1 MSFKFQNIRVYCST
15 VGAIKRR
22 AAIAIPGIG
31 IFIHPADINNTDLL
45 RHEFGH
51 ILQRKKFGF
60 FFFFFKI
67 ATASINSARKA
78 NKDPAYNHMHCWTEW
93 TANKLSYDFFNCPI
107 DWNFKDYPI
116 VANANAKYSVV
127 LPKKVES
134 ILFK

>member
-1 MSFKFQNIRVYCST
+1 MSFKFENTRVYCST
-15 VGAIKRR
+15 VGVLKRR

-31 IFIHPADINNTDLL
+31 IFIHPTDINNTDLL

-78 NKDPAYNHMHCWTEW
+78 NKDATYNHMHCWTEW
-93 TANKLSYDFFNCPI
+93 TANRLAYHYFNSPK

-116 VANANAKYSVV
+116 EVNSNAGSYS
-127 LPKKVES
+127 LAPKKLS
-134 ILFK
+134 W

>member
-15 VGAIKRR
+15 VGALKRR

-60 FFFFFKI
+60 FLNTHTLQHIQYNTCFKTFKTRG
-67 ATASINSARKA
+67 AKLDGERTA
-78 NKDPAYNHMHCWTEW
+78 
-93 TANKLSYDFFNCPI
+93 
-107 DWNFKDYPI
+107 
-116 VANANAKYSVV
+116 
-127 LPKKVES
+127 
-134 ILFK
+134 